1 MWLLTNLLESANK
14 KTTDAFE
21 KIKSSSELY
30 DFYRNF
36 VTLKFNNDVFPD
48 VKIDQQNK
56 ELKSFEKD
64 KNVDFRLIRE
74 ILVFTCMV
82 EESL

>member
-74 ILVFTCMV
+74 ILVYTCMV